1 MITVHHLEN
10 SRSQRVLWLLEEL
23 GLDYEVRRYE
33 RDPETMLAPPELK
46 AIFPLGK
53 APIVT
58 DGDRVFA
65 ESGAIIE
72 HLAGTYGEG
81 RLLPPER
88 TAERERVSFWLH
100 YAEGSL
106 MPLLL
111 VKLIFDRTTGPPVP
125 FFLRPVTKAIRGQV
139 EAAFTRPQLKL
150 HLDYVESELSKR
162 AFFVGDDLTA
172 ADIQMTFPLEAG
184 AERLGGY
191 ADRPALAKYLERVQA
206 RPAYRRALE
215 RGGPYAYGPAR

>member
-1 MITVHHLEN
+1 M
-10 SRSQRVLWLLEEL
+10 LEEL
-23 GLDYEVRRYE
+23 GVEYEVRRYA
-33 RDPETMLAPPELK
+33 RDPDTMLAPPELRE
-46 AIFPLGK
+46 IYPLGK

-72 HLAGTYGEG
+72 RLSESQGDGTLMPPAGTID
-81 RLLPPER
+81 RD
-88 TAERERVSFWLH
+88 RVRYWLH

-139 EAAFTRPQLKL
+139 ESAFTRPQLKL
-150 HLDYVESELSKR
+150 HLDFVAKELSKSD
-162 AFFVGDDLTA
+162 FFVGDALTA

-184 AERLGGY
+184 SERLGGY
-191 ADRPALAKYLERVQA
+191 RDWPAIDRFLKRVQA

-215 RGGPYAYGPAR
+215 RGGPYAYGP